1 MMTSINPKNV
11 NMTNLQQNK
20 VDIAPKSVNSLFQ
33 RNNYVNEGINSN
45 MNYNQNLNI
54 NQIQQN
60 KMYNN
65 LNPEIGGDNMMK
77 NMNMNNLNYNTQNN
91 SINLNLGLQ
100 NKKNYSTPILNEIPN
115 AQNIQNKDKQDYN
128 KSMDMYERNIQN
140 NNNILSL
147 NQPQN
152 LNNELYLAEI
162 DRLKKEIN
170 DLKKNN
176 EILNS
181 QLIEEQRKNEQLF
194 SIQKAK
200 DENENSILGEI
211 AHCLQVASFD
221 EILPKLNEI
230 INYLNNN
237 VNSNNT
243 KNKNQEGNN
252 KIRDELISKLQN
264 LYLSLTGSDEKK
276 EEVTIKI
283 LWRWIKHLINTVKQL
298 ALEKEK
304 NLELYQNINEIDE
317 CKEFCEDLMGE
328 LNLQSLDEL
337 KMVINNILNQN
348 NNMNNN
354 QPQMR
359 NIPMEQNMV
368 RQQFQPKG
376 PVQNYQQEE
385 ENEEMEGDEQEQEQE
400 GIDEGDENDAENENE
415 NDNMDPNQQQYE
427 NENDYEEQIQMN
439 EQNNQNDDNYQ

>member
-11 NMTNLQQNK
+11 NMNNLQQNK
-20 VDIAPKSVNSLFQ
+20 VDIAPNPVNSLFQ

-45 MNYNQNLNI
+45 LNYNQNLNI
-54 NQIQQN
+54 NQMQQN
-60 KMYNN
+60 KMYKN
-65 LNPEIGGDNMMK
+65 LNPELGGDMMK
-77 NMNMNNLNYNTQNN
+77 DMNMNNLNYNTQNN

-100 NKKNYSTPILNEIPN
+100 NKKNYSTPILNELPN
-115 AQNIQNKDKQDYN
+115 TQNIQNQEKQDYN
-128 KSMDMYERNIQN
+128 KSMDMYERNMQN
-140 NNNILSL
+140 NKNILNM

-152 LNNELYLAEI
+152 QGNNELYMAEI
-162 DRLKKEIN
+162 DRLKQEIN

-176 EILNS
+176 EILGA
-181 QLIEEQRKNEQLF
+181 QLKEEQRKNEQLF

-200 DENENSILGEI
+200 DENENSILAEI

-237 VNSNNT
+237 VNSNNA
-243 KNKNQEGNN
+243 KNRNQDGNN

-264 LYLSLTGSDEKK
+264 LYLSLTDSDEKK

-283 LWRWIKHLINTVKQL
+283 LWRWIKHLVNTVKQL

-304 NLELYQNINEIDE
+304 NMELYQNIQEIDE
-317 CKEFCEDLMGE
+317 CKEFCEELMSG

-337 KMVINNILNQN
+337 KMLINNLLNQN

-359 NIPMEQNMV
+359 NAPIKQNIP

-385 ENEEMEGDEQEQEQE
+385 ENEEIEGDEQEQEQE
-400 GIDEGDENDAENENE
+400 GIEEGDENDAENEN
-415 NDNMDPNQQQYE
+415 DNMNPNQQQYE
-427 NENDYEEQIQMN
+427 NENDYEEEQMQMN

>member
-1 MMTSINPKNV
+1 MMTSINPKNI
-11 NMTNLQQNK
+11 NMTNFQQNK
-20 VDIAPKSVNSLFQ
+20 IDIAPNPVNSLFQ

-45 MNYNQNLNI
+45 MNYNTNLNI

-60 KMYNN
+60 KMYNKN
-65 LNPEIGGDNMMK
+65 INPEIGGDNMMK

-100 NKKNYSTPILNEIPN
+100 NKKNYSTPILNEVPN
-115 AQNIQNKDKQDYN
+115 VQNIQNQGKQDYN

-140 NNNILSL
+140 NNNMLSL

-152 LNNELYLAEI
+152 QNNEFYLAEI
-162 DRLKKEIN
+162 DRLKREIN

-176 EILNS
+176 EILDS
-181 QLIEEQRKNEQLF
+181 QLKEEKRKNEQLF

-237 VNSNNT
+237 VSSNNT
-243 KNKNQEGNN
+243 KNKNQDGNN

-317 CKEFCEDLMGE
+317 CKEFCEDLIGE

-337 KMVINNILNQN
+337 KMVINNLLNQN
-348 NNMNNN
+348 NNMTNN
-354 QPQMR
+354 QAQMR
-359 NIPMEQNMV
+359 NMPMEQNMV
-368 RQQFQPKG
+368 RQQFQQKG

-385 ENEEMEGDEQEQEQE
+385 ENEEIEGDEQEQEQE
-400 GIDEGDENDAENENE
+400 GIDEGDENDAENEN
-415 NDNMDPNQQQYE
+415 DNMEPNQQQYE

-439 EQNNQNDDNYQ
+439 EQNNQNDENYQ

>member
-1 MMTSINPKNV
+1 MMTSINPKNI
-11 NMTNLQQNK
+11 NMTNFQQNK
-20 VDIAPKSVNSLFQ
+20 IDIAPNPVNSLFQ

-45 MNYNQNLNI
+45 MNYNTNLNI

-60 KMYNN
+60 KMYNKN
-65 LNPEIGGDNMMK
+65 INPEIGGDNMMK
-77 NMNMNNLNYNTQNN
+77 NMNTNNLNYNTQNN

-100 NKKNYSTPILNEIPN
+100 NKKNYSTPILNEVPN
-115 AQNIQNKDKQDYN
+115 VQNIQNQGKQDYN
-128 KSMDMYERNIQN
+128 KSMDIYERNIQN
-140 NNNILSL
+140 NNNMLSL

-152 LNNELYLAEI
+152 QNNEFYLAEI
-162 DRLKKEIN
+162 DRLKREIN

-176 EILNS
+176 EILDS
-181 QLIEEQRKNEQLF
+181 QLKEEKRKNEQLF

-237 VNSNNT
+237 VSSNNT
-243 KNKNQEGNN
+243 KNKNQDENN

-317 CKEFCEDLMGE
+317 CKEFCEDLIGE

-337 KMVINNILNQN
+337 KMVINNLLNQN
-348 NNMNNN
+348 NNMTNN
-354 QPQMR
+354 QAQMR
-359 NIPMEQNMV
+359 NMPMEQNMV
-368 RQQFQPKG
+368 RQQFQQKG

-385 ENEEMEGDEQEQEQE
+385 ENEEIEGDEQEQEQE
-400 GIDEGDENDAENENE
+400 GIDEGDENDAENE

-439 EQNNQNDDNYQ
+439 EQNNQNDEN